1 MMALQQKLIISAI
14 SRIVKEQDFSQVR
27 KLCLADPRFKFLLEQ
42 DIVWK
47 HFAEEF
53 NVLRVYNESK

>member
-1 MMALQQKLIISAI
+1 MTLRQEWIISAI
-14 SRIVKEQDFSQVR
+14 SQIAKEQDFSQVR
-27 KLCLADPRFKFLLEQ
+27 KLCLADPRFSFQLKH
-42 DIVWK
+42 DSVWK